1 MTEEGALRGHRRSG
15 EWTRVGHG
23 LYRRHGVSDL
33 HAWQLVL
40 PPTGRLTHLSAAA
53 ARGWWLPP
61 LPHGLPAFAAVNRC
75 STRPERAG
83 LHVVRS
89 DAVVAAR
96 EEGGLRLDPPG
107 EVLLACARD
116 LELVDLLVLADS
128 ALHKGDCSKD
138 EIAAAATP
146 GRKGARLLRQVVDL
160 CDARAESPWE
170 TILRL
175 LHVTCGVEVEPQHE
189 IRTAEDGFVARADL
203 LLTGTR
209 TIHEY
214 DGEVHLTREQQQADL
229 ERSRRLAAAEVVR
242 RGYTSYDVLRRPV
255 TVLRDADLATGRDH
269 DPGRIR
275 AWNRLLAGSLLTP
288 SGRQRLMSRLASPR
302 RAPSPP
308 RMRTPRHSPH

>member
-1 MTEEGALRGHRRSG
+1 MTQEGALRGHRRSVH
-15 EWTRVGHG
+15 WTQVSHG
-23 LYRRHGVSDL
+23 LYRQDGVSDL

-40 PPTGRLTHLSAAA
+40 PPTGRLTHLTAAA

-61 LPHGLPAFAAVNRC
+61 LPPGLPVFAAVDRR
-75 STRPERAG
+75 STRPERPG
-83 LHVVRS
+83 LHVVRT
-89 DAVVAAR
+89 DPAAAPQA
-96 EEGGLRLDPPG
+96 EDGLLLDPPG

-116 LELVDLLVLADS
+116 LELMDLLVLADS
-128 ALHKGDCSKD
+128 ALHRGDCSLE
-138 EIAAAATP
+138 EITAAAAP
-146 GRKGARLLRQVVDL
+146 RRKGARLLRRAVDL

-175 LHVTCGVEVEPQHE
+175 LHVACDVGVESQHE
-189 IRTAEDGFVARADL
+189 IRSADGGFVARADL

-229 ERSRRLAAAEVVR
+229 ERSRRLTAAGFVR

-255 TVLRDADLATGRDH
+255 TVLRDADLATGRPH

-288 SGRQRLMSRLASPR
+288 SGRHRLMTRLASPR

-308 RMRTPRHSPH
+308 RVPATRPGSH